1 MRLLHMKPKI
11 VTHIAQAG
19 LVAKGFVYI
28 LLGLLAFMAAFEL
41 GGKGNDS
48 ATKTGALQ
56 LTQDLPAGKFLL
68 IAIALG
74 LLCYCVW
81 RGIQVVREKGKDA
94 WKKKILYL
102 FSGLAYLAFAITA
115 LRMVSGD
122 NSNGNQNKEIAGEL
136 MSKPFGQVLV
146 GLGGLILAIVGAY
159 QIYYGLSEKYRKHV
173 QGLSLQSTQSS
184 LLLRSGKVGY
194 ISRGVVWLVI
204 AFLFFRAAVHAR
216 ASEAGS
222 TGEAFQFIESSP
234 YGSALLGVLGLG
246 VIAYGVF
253 NFVRARYERFT

>member
-1 MRLLHMKPKI
+1 MKPQI
-11 VTHIAQAG
+11 VTRIAQIG
-19 LVAKGFVYI
+19 LTAKGFVYV

-41 GGKGNDS
+41 GGQGNES

-56 LTQDLPAGKFLL
+56 FVKELPAGEFLL
-68 IAIALG
+68 IAVAIG
-74 LLCYCVW
+74 LFCYSVW
-81 RGIQVVREKGKDA
+81 RGIQAFRKKGEGA

-102 FSGLAYLAFAITA
+102 FSGLAYLGIAVTA
-115 LRMVSGD
+115 LRIVTGD
-122 NSNGNQNKEIAGEL
+122 SSNGNQNKAIAGEL

-146 GLGGLILAIVGAY
+146 GLGGLIFAIVGAY

-173 QGLSLQSTQSS
+173 QGLSLHSAESA
-184 LLLRSGKVGY
+184 LMLRSGKVGY

-222 TGEAFQFIESSP
+222 TGEAFQFIEANP
-234 YGSALLGVLGLG
+234 FGSLMLGVLGLG
-246 VIAYGVF
+246 LIAYGVF
-253 NFVRARYERFT
+253 SFVRARYERFT